1 MRKKSGN
8 SCQKTPQANPLVR
21 GPGNNNARGIL
32 AELAFSLKAA
42 SLGFGVAKPYGD
54 KQHYDF
60 ILDSG
65 ERIWRVQVKSS
76 SYAVPGRSGYAVNA
90 SHVGKGCK
98 SKAYEAD
105 EIDFLAAYIV
115 PADAWYIVPVNQLVS
130 LRFLRVYPSGCR
142 GGGCFESFREAWHL
156 MAPGAHLPQPRTLRR
171 VRTID
176 FHRKLF
182 GEQAGAY

>member
-1 MRKKSGN
+1 MTEKSRN
-8 SCQKTPQANPLVR
+8 SYPETPQANPLGR
-21 GPGNNNARGIL
+21 GPRNNNARGDL
-32 AELAFSLKAA
+32 AELAFLHKAA
-42 SLGFGVAKPYGD
+42 SLGFGVAKPYGG
-54 KQHYDF
+54 KEPYDF

-65 ERIWRVQVKSS
+65 ERFWRVQVKSS

-105 EIDFLAAYIV
+105 EIDFLVAYIV
-115 PADAWYIVPVNQLVS
+115 PVDAWYIVPVNQFVS

-156 MAPGAHLPQPRTLRR
+156 MAPGADLPRPRKLNRGR
-171 VRTID
+171 AID
-176 FHRKLF
+176 SHRKHF
-182 GEQAGAY
+182 V